1 MEGKKSP
8 ETHAGRPERLL
19 ALEIALTI
27 SHSSLGFDV
36 LLGPKAVFKLY
47 DFEVLLVL
55 NLLSEN

>member
-1 MEGKKSP
+1 MPGDLSSSW
-8 ETHAGRPERLL
+8 
-19 ALEIALTI
+19 LEIALTI
-27 SHSSLGFDV
+27 SHSSLGLDV